1 MRVLKFPKVK
11 RSIYF
16 QNFKKKY
23 AAFPELRISYHII
36 SNLLLS
42 FSGFLPYV

>member
-1 MRVLKFPKVK
+1 MRVLKFLKVK

-16 QNFKKKY
+16 QNFHKKY
-23 AAFPELRISYHII
+23 AAFSGLRISYHII
-36 SNLLLS
+36 SNLLLF